1 MMIAKAIEKIE
12 TEMKQHEKDRS
23 IQSIGNF
30 LLQQL
35 SKNPENAEKII
46 NIDKSIAKSMDYM
59 RKEVE
64 KTIIKAKKTGGITC
78 MITDAEGFEIVLKY
92 YGIVEKKENDNC
104 NAFDMLKGLLN

>member
-1 MMIAKAIEKIE
+1 MIVKAIEKIE

-35 SKNPENAEKII
+35 AKKPENAEKII
-46 NIDKSIAKSMDYM
+46 NIDKTIVKSMEYM

-64 KTIIKAKKTGGITC
+64 KTIVKTKKTGGVTC

-92 YGIVEKKENDNC
+92 YGIEEKENDNC
-104 NAFDMLKGLLN
+104 NAFDMLKGLLD